1 MSFFDDL
8 NLEEKLN
15 IENLDEKLDII
26 RQYQQY
32 FFLGI
37 TVIIAIQLIFSLII
51 PNITTFSES
60 KTSLEKYS
68 RSLNLRKKQV
78 ASKENIKLEEDRLNI
93 LLSNKKNL
101 FFSKKE
107 VERYSISELPK
118 TAEKF
123 KITLTDVNFLKS
135 KKLSYDLTS
144 HPISF
149 RGNAT
154 FFNLMKFIY
163 EIEES
168 QKTISIKSFKLSRKS
183 LNPATLSVDMTLEM
197 LSLKGIE

>member
-1 MSFFDDL
+1 MSFIDDL

-37 TVIIAIQLIFSLII
+37 TLIIATQLIFSLII
-51 PNITTFSES
+51 PNISTFSES

-68 RSLNLRKKQV
+68 RSLNLRKKQ
-78 ASKENIKLEEDRLNI
+78 AATKENIKIEEDRLNM

-107 VERYSISELPK
+107 VEKYSISELPK
-118 TAEKF
+118 IAEKF
-123 KITLTDVNFLKS
+123 KITVTDVNFSKS
-135 KKLSYDLTS
+135 KKLSYDLSS

-149 RGNAT
+149 KGTTT

-183 LNPATLSVDMTLEM
+183 LNPVTLSVDMTLEI
-197 LSLKGIE
+197 LSLKGLE